1 MDKGGTDFA
10 LLERWTNGERAA
22 AEELFERYFDPLL
35 RFFQNKVQHGVQDL
49 VQQTWLAC
57 CEGRV
62 RFRGDAS
69 FRTYLFQIARFQ
81 LYSHYRS
88 RHRNLDLDFELASVV
103 DLGTSPTGAVARKQD
118 QRRLLNAL
126 RRIPLQYQ
134 IVLELRMWEDLTCA
148 EIAHV
153 LDLPEPTLRSRLRLA
168 AERLR
173 KELQAD
179 GMSEPA
185 LSDPGEDLR
194 EWARAVRGSA
204 LGS

>member
-1 MDKGGTDFA
+1 MEQGGTDFE
-10 LLERWTNGERAA
+10 LLERWANGERAA
-22 AEELFERYFDPLL
+22 AEELFDRYFDPLV
-35 RFFQNKVQHGVQDL
+35 RFFENKVQHGVQDL

-57 CEGRV
+57 CEGRT

-88 RHRNLDLDFELASVV
+88 RYRNLDLDFEVASVV
-103 DLGTSPTGAVARKQD
+103 DLGTSPTGAVARKQE

-134 IVLELRMWEDLTCA
+134 IVLELRMWEDLSCA
-148 EIAHV
+148 EIADV

-168 AERLR
+168 SERLR
-173 KELQAD
+173 RELQAS
-179 GMSEPA
+179 GMTGPA
-185 LSDPGEDLR
+185 LSDPGEELR
-194 EWARAVRGSA
+194 EWARAVRESA